1 MGQCASAA
9 DLADSLSLLGR
20 HPCCAEQ
27 CDLSGILASSA
38 SSLACKEFR
47 LGRVDRL
54 WHRAGHRRSS
64 RATTTGERSE
74 PPSAARL
81 PVRHGPPGC
90 PVVVVWW

>member
-38 SSLACKEFR
+38 
-47 LGRVDRL
+47 
-54 WHRAGHRRSS
+54 
-64 RATTTGERSE
+64 
-74 PPSAARL
+74 
-81 PVRHGPPGC
+81 
-90 PVVVVWW
+90 